1 MSKRVAVSVVALL
14 LAAVAHTG
22 FAQDLGVGGR
32 IGPTFTT
39 FGGDADRDSKTG
51 FIVGGFFIY
60 SFSELVSVYPEL
72 SYVRKGASSTRL
84 ASGGFDPS
92 TGGFLEHTLEHTT
105 DLDYLELQVPI
116 TLTIPAHRIGVRVYG
131 GPAVALEL
139 KCSAEQRLET
149 EAFSPAGTSLGV
161 DSATVSG
168 GCEDESLLHGVPLF
182 TSTKSLDFG
191 LVFGAGIDVGIG
203 KGAITGDF
211 RFDLGLSDIQDGTDG
226 SIKNRAFEILLGYA
240 HYFSG

>member
-1 MSKRVAVSVVALL
+1 MSDVLDRLKSVLIPVVEARSEAHASADSSRVTDIWRHGTMSKRVAVSVVALL

-39 FGGDADRDSKTG
+39 FGGDADPDSKTG

-92 TGGFLEHTLEHTT
+92 TGGFLEHTLHADDT
-105 DLDYLELQVPI
+105 
-116 TLTIPAHRIGVRVYG
+116 R
-131 GPAVALEL
+131 
-139 KCSAEQRLET
+139 
-149 EAFSPAGTSLGV
+149 SPDWS
-161 DSATVSG
+161 
-168 GCEDESLLHGVPLF
+168 
-182 TSTKSLDFG
+182 
-191 LVFGAGIDVGIG
+191 
-203 KGAITGDF
+203 
-211 RFDLGLSDIQDGTDG
+211 
-226 SIKNRAFEILLGYA
+226 
-240 HYFSG
+240 